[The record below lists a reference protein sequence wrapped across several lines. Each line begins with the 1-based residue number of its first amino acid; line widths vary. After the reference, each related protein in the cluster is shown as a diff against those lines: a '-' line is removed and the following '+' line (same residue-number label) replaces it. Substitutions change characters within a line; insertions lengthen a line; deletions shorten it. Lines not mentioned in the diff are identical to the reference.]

1 MVKFVLL
8 ILLIISGGCSLTNE
22 DEYRNSL
29 IEIQEAI
36 NSEDFSKALNLLNKM
51 PVNDETAKLTAI
63 SYGGRAGFNA
73 LKIADLIYQKEG
85 APVVALLY
93 EMADK
98 FYKPEALEDL
108 NKAINYI
115 KVVYELKPKSQDVN
129 AIYGLLQVY
138 KSAQIILKAVKT
150 QKVNTCDVIEFAT
163 EDIFELTLSLN
174 SAALSLENY
183 VKSIRDFTNKLRED
197 LELPET
203 EESAEEIL
211 NNFKNNLQKA
221 IYEQVQNCGSIAPI

>member
-1 MVKFVLL
+1 MIRFIIL
-8 ILLIISGGCSLTNE
+8 ILLITSGCSLTNE

-36 NSEDFSKALNLLNKM
+36 NSEDYSKALNLLNKM

-63 SYGGRAGFNA
+63 AYGGRAGFNA
-73 LKIADLIYQKEG
+73 LQIADLIYQKEG
-85 APVVALLY
+85 VPVIALLY

-98 FYKPEALEDL
+98 FYKPQALDDL
-108 NKAINYI
+108 NRAIDYI
-115 KVVYELKPKSQDVN
+115 KIVYALKPKNQDIN

-150 QKVNTCDVIEFAT
+150 QTVDTCDIIEFT
-163 EDIFELTLSLN
+163 TDDIFELTLSLN
-174 SAALSLENY
+174 SASLSLQNY
-183 VKSIRDFTNKLRED
+183 VKVIRDFTNKLREE
-197 LELPET
+197 LELPDS

-211 NNFKNNLQKA
+211 NKFKNNLQRA
-221 IYEQVQNCGSIAPI
+221 IYEQVQNCGSIAPL

>member
-1 MVKFVLL
+1 MFKAIFL
-8 ILLIISGGCSLTNE
+8 IMFLISGCSLTNE

-29 IEIQEAI
+29 IEAQEAI
-36 NSEDFSKALNLLNKM
+36 NSEDYSKALNLLNKM

-63 SYGGRAGFNA
+63 AYGGRAGFNA

-85 APVVALLY
+85 APVVSLLY

-108 NKAINYI
+108 NRAIEYI
-115 KVVYELKPKSQDVN
+115 KLVYAIKPRNQDIN

-150 QKVNTCDVIEFAT
+150 QRVSTCEVVEFAT
-163 EDIFELTLSLN
+163 EDIFQLTISLN

-183 VKSIRDFTNKLRED
+183 VKFVKDFTDDVRKE
-197 LELPET
+197 LELPES

-211 NNFKNNLQKA
+211 NNFKNNLQRA
-221 IYEQVQNCGSIAPI
+221 VYEQVQNCGSIALN